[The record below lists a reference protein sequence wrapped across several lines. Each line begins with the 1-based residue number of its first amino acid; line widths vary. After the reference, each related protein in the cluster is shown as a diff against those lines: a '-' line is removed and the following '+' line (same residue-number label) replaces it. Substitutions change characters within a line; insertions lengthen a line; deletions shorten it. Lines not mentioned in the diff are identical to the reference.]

1 MQHRNTLLRRITLLR
16 HGHAEEHP
24 DDFVRTLSVAGRAA
38 ASSAGERLGS
48 TGWRPA
54 YVLSSSAPRALVT
67 AELAAK
73 AAGFVGRI
81 VAERSLYL
89 ASHTQCLA
97 ALRQVPRGAASVLLV
112 AHNPGLTQ
120 LARELCGHDGDLSP
134 AEFAS
139 VELELDAW
147 SEL

>member
-1 MQHRNTLLRRITLLR
+1 MQRRSTLLRRIILLR
-16 HGHAEEHP
+16 HGHANDHA
-24 DDFVRTLSVAGRAA
+24 DDFARTLSVGGRAA
-38 ASSAGERLGS
+38 ASSAGERIAS
-48 TGWRPA
+48 AGWRPA
-54 YVLSSSAPRALVT
+54 YVLSSSAPRALTT

-73 AAGFVGRI
+73 AAGFAGRI
-81 VAERSLYL
+81 VAEKSLYL

-97 ALRQVPRGAASVLLV
+97 VLRQVPKSAASVLLV

-120 LARELCGHDGDLSP
+120 LARDLCGHDGDLSP